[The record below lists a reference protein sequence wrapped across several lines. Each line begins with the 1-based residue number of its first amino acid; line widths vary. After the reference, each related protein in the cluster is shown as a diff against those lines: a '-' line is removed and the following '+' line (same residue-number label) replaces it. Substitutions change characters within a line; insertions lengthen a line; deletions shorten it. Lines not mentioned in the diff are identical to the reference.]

1 MTSHPPVILRRPHT
15 RTPYTDDPDA
25 IPYRGRFD
33 HATDRTYLT
42 DTPVLD
48 ELGRRNGMTHTWL
61 EYRCAYVGCR
71 YVLLVRAETAHDLA
85 LADHTRRTSP
95 PLAGLIRPVQIDLGP
110 ITPSGALTRQIVQDA
125 INTLDPRSLR

>member
-1 MTSHPPVILRRPHT
+1 MTSHPSVILRRPHT

-61 EYRCAYVGCR
+61 EYRCAYVGCG
-71 YVLLVRAETAHDLA
+71 YVLLVRADHAHDLA
-85 LADHTRRTSP
+85 LRDHSLSNADRAVQRFRDNMAAIGQALTPT
-95 PLAGLIRPVQIDLGP
+95 LAGEATLVHL
-110 ITPSGALTRQIVQDA
+110 TMTGASD
-125 INTLDPRSLR
+125 D

>member
-71 YVLLVRAETAHDLA
+71 YVLLVRADHAHALA
-85 LADHTRRTSP
+85 LADHRRRTG
-95 PLAGLIRPVQIDLGP
+95 PLASVLRFGEHLR
-110 ITPSGALTRQIVQDA
+110 ALTDA
-125 INTLDPRSLR
+125 SAQTVLLTPTRSIHD